1 MKRFIT
7 LFVFANLILAPFAN
21 AYMPPKGLTKP
32 PTTSSGGTR

>member
-1 MKRFIT
+1 
-7 LFVFANLILAPFAN
+7 LAPFAN